1 MWTIK
6 YILIKLYLITLLLL
20 IKSDF
25 EERWIHNATDCNPQ
39 DMREIYQELKNKGWQ
54 RKLQNRKDSL
64 GLNALIRAMEY
75 GNPDICQ

>member
-1 MWTIK
+1 
-6 YILIKLYLITLLLL
+6 
-20 IKSDF
+20 
-25 EERWIHNATDCNPQ
+25 
-39 DMREIYQELKNKGWQ
+39 MREIYQELKNKGWQ